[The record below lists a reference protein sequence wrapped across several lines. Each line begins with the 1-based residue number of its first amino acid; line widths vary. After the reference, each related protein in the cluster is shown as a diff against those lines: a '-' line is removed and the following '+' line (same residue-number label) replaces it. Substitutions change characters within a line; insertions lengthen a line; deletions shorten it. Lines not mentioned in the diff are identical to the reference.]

1 MLHSIRD
8 AQHAL
13 ERGDPS
19 QAEAIGARLVRE
31 EPKNAAAWHVLGNA
45 LLDGGKVDRAISAF
59 RRALRIDDRVAEV
72 HNDLGTAY
80 FQKGWHAEAERC
92 FRNAIERHEAHAVA
106 HGNLGATLRAQ
117 GRLGESRRAYQRAL
131 VLRLRRLWPFGRTE
145 KRAPASSLPL
155 VDDAERLHVEALA
168 REERRDYQGAL
179 RCVRQALERRTDVA
193 DYHVTHARLLLRME
207 DQDGALRA
215 ASEALRLEPGSAPLH
230 ASMAGLFHPWRED
243 LAEQAARHALELDPA
258 SDLAHANLGAS
269 LWGQGKLEE
278 AERAAREAVRLN
290 PRELS
295 YRTNLAL
302 ILKDL
307 DRIDEARALYREAA
321 AEAPE
326 HGTLCLDV
334 GTLALE
340 TEGDVATARRMYR
353 TAQKSAGEP
362 RAYMAEA
369 LLDFLEGN
377 YGEAWR
383 NYEARKKLSDQKRTH
398 HRQFDL
404 LPDWDGG
411 AVKPGEL
418 LVYGEQGLGDEA
430 MFASMYGELERRA
443 PGSRVL
449 CDPRLGALFARSF
462 TKLEVISEP
471 RDTQRARAASLTGLR
486 CKIAAGSLG
495 AFFRRAPGEFPSHG
509 GYLAPDPHKVAAWR
523 SRLASLS
530 GSRKLGLSW
539 VGGAHSTGR
548 RRRSL
553 RLEALLPLL
562 ELPDVAWISLQY
574 TDEARDMAELRERRG
589 IALHDCRAATSDMD
603 ELASLVQA
611 LDAVVSV
618 CNTTVHIA
626 GAVGKP
632 TLVLAPFVPEWR
644 YGLRGERMIWYPSA
658 RVLRQPR
665 YGDWGPV
672 VQAARA
678 VVAGGETSKK

>member
-13 ERGDPS
+13 ERGDSS
-19 QAEAIGARLVRE
+19 QAEAISARLVRE
-31 EPKNAAAWHVLGNA
+31 EPKNTAAWHLLGNA
-45 LLDGGKVDRAISAF
+45 LLDGGKADRAISAF
-59 RRALRIDDRVAEV
+59 RRALRIDDRLAEV

-92 FRNAIERHEAHAVA
+92 FRNAIERHAAHAVA
-106 HGNLGATLRAQ
+106 HGNLGAALRAQ
-117 GRLGESRRAYQRAL
+117 GRLAESRRAYQRAL
-131 VLRLRRLWPFGRTE
+131 VLRLRRLWPFGRTA
-145 KRAPASSLPL
+145 KASAHSPSAPT
-155 VDDAERLHVEALA
+155 VEDAERLHVEALA
-168 REERRDYQGAL
+168 HEEKRDYEAAL
-179 RCVRQALERRTDVA
+179 RCVRQALERKADVT

-207 DQDGALRA
+207 DHDGALRA

-258 SDLAHANLGAS
+258 SELAHANLGAA
-269 LWGQGKLEE
+269 LWGQGQLEE

-307 DRIDEARALYREAA
+307 DRIDEARALYRELA

-353 TAQKSAGEP
+353 TAQKSADEP

-377 YGEAWR
+377 YGQAWR

-398 HRQFDL
+398 HQQFDL

-418 LVYGEQGLGDEA
+418 LVYGEQGLGDEV
-430 MFASMYGELERRA
+430 MFASMYDELERRA

-449 CDPRLGALFARSF
+449 CDARLGALFARSF
-462 TKLEVISEP
+462 TKLEVIGEP
-471 RDTQRARAASLTGLR
+471 REKQSARVASLTGVR
-486 CKIAAGSLG
+486 YKIAAGSLG
-495 AFFRRAPGEFPSHG
+495 AFFRRAPGDFPSHE
-509 GYLAPDPHKVAAWR
+509 GYLAPDPKKVAAWR
-523 SRLASLS
+523 SRLASLP
-530 GSRKLGLSW
+530 GARKLGLSW

-553 RLEALLPLL
+553 SLEALLPLL
-562 ELPDVAWISLQY
+562 KQPDTAWISLQY
-574 TDEARDMAELRERRG
+574 TDEARDIAQLQERHG
-589 IALHDCRAATSDMD
+589 ISLHDCRSATSDMD
-603 ELASLVQA
+603 ELASLMQA
-611 LDAVVSV
+611 LDTVVSV
-618 CNTTVHIA
+618 CNTTVHVA
-626 GAVGKP
+626 GAIGKAA
-632 TLVLAPFVPEWR
+632 LVLAPFVPEWR
-644 YGLRGERMIWYPSA
+644 YGLRDEHMIWYPSV
-658 RVLRQPR
+658 RVLRQPH
-665 YGDWGPV
+665 YGEWSEV
-672 VQAARA
+672 IQSAREKIRAAP
-678 VVAGGETSKK
+678 

>member
-13 ERGDPS
+13 ERGDS
-19 QAEAIGARLVRE
+19 SRAEAISARLVRE
-31 EPKNAAAWHVLGNA
+31 EPSNAAAWHLLGNA

-59 RRALRIDDRVAEV
+59 RRALRIDDRLAEV

-92 FRNAIERHEAHAVA
+92 FRDAIERQEAHAVA

-131 VLRLRRLWPFGRTE
+131 VLRLRRLLRFGRTE
-145 KRAPASSLPL
+145 KPSAQPPSARP
-155 VDDAERLHVEALA
+155 VDEAEKLHVEALA
-168 REERRDYQGAL
+168 HEEKLDYQSAL
-179 RCVRQALERRTDVA
+179 RAVRRALERKTDYA

-207 DQDGALRA
+207 DHDGALRA

-258 SDLAHANLGAS
+258 SDLAHANLGAA

-290 PRELS
+290 PREPS

-307 DRIDEARALYREAA
+307 DRIGEARALYRALA

-326 HGTLCLDV
+326 HATLCLDV

-353 TAQKSAGEP
+353 TAQKSVDEP

-377 YGEAWR
+377 YGEAWL
-383 NYEARKKLSDQKRTH
+383 NYEARKKLPDQKRAH
-398 HRQFDL
+398 HQQFDL

-418 LVYGEQGLGDEA
+418 LVYGEQGLGDEV
-430 MFASMYGELERRA
+430 MFASMFGELERRA
-443 PGSRVL
+443 PGARVL
-449 CDPRLGALFARSF
+449 CDARLGALFARSF
-462 TKLEVISEP
+462 TQLDVLSEP
-471 RDTQRARAASLTGLR
+471 RDKQAARVASLTGLR

-495 AFFRRAPGEFPSHG
+495 ALFRRAPGDFPGHV
-509 GYLAPDPHKVAAWR
+509 GYLAPDRQKVAAWC
-523 SRLASLS
+523 SRLASLP

-548 RRRSL
+548 RRRST

-562 ELPDVAWISLQY
+562 ELPDIAWISLQY
-574 TDEARDMAELRERRG
+574 TDEARDMEELRERHG
-589 IALHDCRAATSDMD
+589 IALHDCRVATSDMD
-603 ELASLVQA
+603 ELASLIQS

-626 GAVGKP
+626 GAIGKP

-644 YGLRGERMIWYPSA
+644 YGLRGERMIWYPSV

-672 VQAARA
+672 VQMARGF
-678 VVAGGETSKK
+678 VEGGQT